1 VSNLDRAGDAP
12 LCLDCGACCHSGNAQ
27 LVELMGLDTVQVP
40 SAHTQRAADGS
51 QHMRMVADPAH
62 DCLVCAAFGAG
73 NACKIYEQR
82 PFLCREF
89 ERGSAECLQAIAD
102 MSKKRSERT
111 H

>member
-1 VSNLDRAGDAP
+1 MIPAP
-12 LCLDCGACCHSGNAQ
+12 VPECLDCGACCHSVNPRLIELLGADRHTIPAAY
-27 LVELMGLDTVQVP
+27 VEE
-40 SAHTQRAADGS
+40 ADDGAN
-51 QHMRMVADPAH
+51 MRMLPDSVNGCH
-62 DCLVCAAFGAG
+62 VCSALGPG

-102 MSKKRSERT
+102 LKRRPEERR